1 MQVGLIARRNK
12 IMYLLF
18 ILVIAVPFQVSANST
33 LYDYSY
39 SETKPVKLYST
50 PKSKQLKVS
59 RNSRKSKTSHTV
71 RRGESIYRIAR
82 RYRYSVKQLAR
93 WNGLKYPYKLKSGRR
108 LRVAPLSKSRR
119 RSSNRKSKN
128 SHIIRRGENIYKI
141 ARRYG
146 YSVKQLAKW
155 NGLKYP
161 YRLKAGRRLRVA
173 PLPWSRRAKAKIKK
187 IKPKRSFKKK
197 TKSNQIKKRRSFRN
211 TKGYHKVQA
220 GETLYSISRRYR
232 ANVTNIIRWNRLSKP
247 YNLSIGQILRVYSPS
262 GVRLGGKKRATRRRI
277 TRTRTN
283 SRYHTVS
290 KGETLYSIARR
301 YRKSVQQI
309 ILANKLKKPYH
320 LYKGQRLKIT
330 SSKASSK
337 KRTHYHY
344 VKSGENIKMIA
355 AKYRIK
361 PYQLAKQNGIGNPY
375 TIYPGQRLSIRR

>member
-59 RNSRKSKTSHTV
+59 RNSRKIKTSHTV
-71 RRGESIYRIAR
+71 RRGESIYTIAR

-108 LRVAPLSKSRR
+108 LRVVPLSKSRR

-146 YSVKQLAKW
+146 YSVKLLAKW

-161 YRLKAGRRLRVA
+161 YKLKAGRRLRIA
-173 PLPWSRRAKAKIKK
+173 PLPWSRAKAKVKK
-187 IKPKRSFKKK
+187 IKPKSSFKRKI
-197 TKSNQIKKRRSFRN
+197 KSSQIKKRRSSRN
-211 TKGYHKVQA
+211 TKGYHKVKA

-232 ANVTNIIRWNRLSKP
+232 ASVINIIRWNRLSKP
-247 YNLSIGQILRVYSPS
+247 YNLSVGQVLRVYSRS
-262 GVRLGGKKRATRRRI
+262 GVSLGSKKRKTRSKI

-283 SRYHTVS
+283 SRYYHTVS
-290 KGETLYSIARR
+290 KGDTLYSIARR

-309 ILANKLKKPYH
+309 AITNKLKKPYH
-320 LYKGQRLKIT
+320 LYKGQRLKIN
-330 SSKASSK
+330 SSKTSYK

-344 VKSGENIKMIA
+344 VKSGENIKIIA

-361 PYQLAKQNGIGNPY
+361 PYELAKQNGIGNPY

>member
-18 ILVIAVPFQVSANST
+18 ILVIAVPFQVYANST

-39 SETKPVKLYST
+39 SETKPVKLFST
-50 PKSKQLKVS
+50 PKSKPLKVS
-59 RNSRKSKTSHTV
+59 SNSRKSKTSHTV
-71 RRGESIYRIAR
+71 RRGESIYTIAR

-93 WNGLKYPYKLKSGRR
+93 WNGLKYPYRLKTGRR
-108 LRVAPLSKSRR
+108 LRVTPLSKSRR
-119 RSSNRKSKN
+119 STNKKSKN
-128 SHIIRRGENIYKI
+128 SHIVRRGENIYKI

-146 YSVKQLAKW
+146 YSVKLLAKW

-161 YRLKAGRRLRVA
+161 YKLKAGRRLRVA
-173 PLPWSRRAKAKIKK
+173 PLPWSRA
-187 IKPKRSFKKK
+187 KPKPSFKRK
-197 TKSNQIKKRRSFRN
+197 TKSSQIKKRRSSSN
-211 TKGYHKVQA
+211 TKGYHKVKA

-247 YNLSIGQILRVYSPS
+247 YNLSVGQILRVYSPS
-262 GVRLGGKKRATRRRI
+262 GVRIGSKKRKTRSKI
-277 TRTRTN
+277 TRARTN
-283 SRYHTVS
+283 SRYYHTVS
-290 KGETLYSIARR
+290 KGDTLYSIARR

-309 ILANKLKKPYH
+309 AITNKLKKPYH

-337 KRTHYHY
+337 KRTRYHY
-344 VKSGENIKMIA
+344 VKSEENIKIIA

-361 PYQLAKQNGIGNPY
+361 PYELAKQNGIGNPY
-375 TIYPGQRLSIRR
+375 TIYPGQKLSIRR

>member
-1 MQVGLIARRNK
+1 MH
-12 IMYLLF
+12 LLF
-18 ILVIAVPFQVSANST
+18 ILLIAVPLQVSANST

-39 SETKPVKLYST
+39 SETKPVKLFST
-50 PKSKQLKVS
+50 PNAKPLKVS
-59 RNSRKSKTSHTV
+59 LNSRKSKTSHTV
-71 RRGESIYRIAR
+71 RRGESIYTIAR

-128 SHIIRRGENIYKI
+128 SHIVRRGENIYQI
-141 ARRYG
+141 ARRYR
-146 YSVKQLAKW
+146 YSVKRLARW

-161 YRLKAGRRLRVA
+161 YRLKAGRRLRVV
-173 PLPWSRRAKAKIKK
+173 PLPWSRAKAKVKK

-197 TKSNQIKKRRSFRN
+197 TKSSQIKKRRSYRN

-247 YNLSIGQILRVYSPS
+247 YNLSIGKILRVYSPS
-262 GVRLGGKKRATRRRI
+262 GVRLGNKKRKNRRRI
-277 TRTRTN
+277 TRTRSN
-283 SRYHTVS
+283 SRYHTVYQ
-290 KGETLYSIARR
+290 GDTLYSIARR

-309 ILANKLKKPYH
+309 AITNKLKKPYH
-320 LYKGQRLKIT
+320 LYKGQRLKIN
-330 SSKASSK
+330 SSKLSSK
-337 KRTHYHY
+337 KRTRYHY
-344 VKSGENIKMIA
+344 VKSGENIKTIA

-361 PYQLAKQNGIGNPY
+361 SYELAKQNGIGNPY

>member
-1 MQVGLIARRNK
+1 
-12 IMYLLF
+12 MYLLF
-18 ILVIAVPFQVSANST
+18 ILIIAVPFQVSANST

-39 SETKPVKLYST
+39 SETKAVKLFST
-50 PKSKQLKVS
+50 PKSKPLKVS

-71 RRGESIYRIAR
+71 RRGESIYTIAR

-146 YSVKQLAKW
+146 YSVKLLAKW

-173 PLPWSRRAKAKIKK
+173 PLPWSRAKAKVKK

-197 TKSNQIKKRRSFRN
+197 TKSSQRKKLRSSRN

-232 ANVTNIIRWNRLSKP
+232 ANATNIIRWNRLSKP
-247 YNLSIGQILRVYSPS
+247 YNLSIGQVLRVYSPS
-262 GVRLGGKKRATRRRI
+262 GVRIGSKKRKTRSRI

-283 SRYHTVS
+283 RQYHTVS
-290 KGETLYSIARR
+290 QGDTLYSIARR

-309 ILANKLKKPYH
+309 AITNKLKKPYH
-320 LYKGQRLKIT
+320 LYKGQRLKIN
-330 SSKASSK
+330 SSKVSSK
-337 KRTHYHY
+337 KRTRYHY
-344 VKSGENIKMIA
+344 VKSGENLKTIA

-361 PYQLAKQNGIGNPY
+361 SYELAKQNGIGNPY